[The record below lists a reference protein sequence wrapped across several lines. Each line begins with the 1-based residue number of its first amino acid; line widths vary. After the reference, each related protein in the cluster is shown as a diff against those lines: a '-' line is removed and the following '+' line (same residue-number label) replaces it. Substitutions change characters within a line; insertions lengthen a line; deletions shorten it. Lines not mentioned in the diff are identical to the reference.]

1 MAASDTGDTSALSP
15 AEADAA
21 MADAAMADAS
31 ALLFHDV
38 PLAVYLRAASG
49 AFLEVNA
56 AMAVLFGYADPA
68 AFLAAM
74 TVTPEQFYLD
84 PTIRDAVLHDLAAS
98 GSVTGRRY
106 QAICRDGFV
115 LWIEESAHRTVS
127 PGGDLFY
134 IGFLRDVTEEKSTS
148 WALTEAEEKYRSIFE
163 HAVEGL
169 FQMTPAGRF
178 VTVNGALAR
187 MLGYNAPQELT
198 ARGDAAAAVFVRPE
212 DRQFLHAALV
222 ETGVVRAME
231 TELARADGQHLWVS
245 IQARAVRSSD
255 GSVVLY
261 EGSMEDVT
269 QRRHS
274 QEALRRTLKQ
284 TRALFHQTVKSL
296 STTVRF
302 RDPYTASHQDSVSRL
317 AAAMAR
323 TLALSDDTVA
333 GIRVAGQLHDIG
345 KISVPVRYLCK
356 PGRLVGLEWE
366 FMKQHAATGYEI
378 LKDIDFPWPVAE
390 IVLCHHE
397 RLDGT
402 GYPRGLDASAL
413 GIEARIL
420 AVADVLD
427 AMASNRPYR
436 PALGVDAAL
445 TELARHKGTAF
456 DPDAVD
462 AAHDV
467 IAAGTVRY

>member
-1 MAASDTGDTSALSP
+1 MAPTSDRP
-15 AEADAA
+15 APQ
-21 MADAAMADAS
+21 ADAS
-31 ALLFHDV
+31 MVDASAMLFHDV
-38 PLAVYLRAASG
+38 PLAVYLRAVDG
-49 AFLEVNA
+49 AFLEVNK
-56 AMAVLFGYADPA
+56 AMAWLFGYADPA
-68 AFLAAM
+68 AFLSAM
-74 TVTPEQFYLD
+74 ADIPDQFYLD
-84 PTIRDAVLHDLAAS
+84 PGTRDAVLQELATVGTVS
-98 GSVTGRRY
+98 SRRY
-106 QAICRDGFV
+106 QAICQDGFV
-115 LWIEESAHRTVS
+115 LWIEESARRTVS

-134 IGFLRDVTEEKSTS
+134 IGFLRDVTQEKSTS

-169 FQMTPAGRF
+169 FQLTPAGRF

-187 MLGYNAPQELT
+187 MLGYASTQQLT
-198 ARGDAAAAVFVRPE
+198 ARGNAAADVFVRPE
-212 DRQFLHAALV
+212 DRQFLHAALG

-231 TELARADGQHLWVS
+231 SELSRADGQRIWVS
-245 IQARAVRSSD
+245 LQARAVRD
-255 GSVVLY
+255 GAGSVVLY
-261 EGSMEDVT
+261 EGSMEDIT
-269 QRRHS
+269 ERRRS
-274 QEALRRTLKQ
+274 QEALRQTLKQ
-284 TRALFHQTVKSL
+284 TRSLFHQTVKSL

-302 RDPYTASHQDSVSRL
+302 RDPYTAGHQDTVARL
-317 AAAMAR
+317 AAAIAQEMG
-323 TLALSDDTVA
+323 LPKDTVT

-390 IVLCHHE
+390 IVRCHHE
-397 RLDGT
+397 RLDGS

-445 TELARHKGTAF
+445 AELTRHRGAAF
-456 DPDAVD
+456 DGDVVD
-462 AAHDV
+462 TAHQV
-467 IAAGTVRY
+467 IASGAVRY

>member
-1 MAASDTGDTSALSP
+1 MATSDVAAAPASSSARV
-15 AEADAA
+15 
-21 MADAAMADAS
+21 DAAMADAS
-31 ALLFHDV
+31 SLLFHDV
-38 PLAVYLRAASG
+38 PLAVYLRAVDGS
-49 AFLEVNA
+49 FLEVNT
-56 AMAVLFGYADPA
+56 AMAVLFGYPDPA

-74 TVTPEQFYLD
+74 AAIPEQFYLD
-84 PTIRDAVLHDLAAS
+84 PTTRDAVMHDLATS

-148 WALTEAEEKYRSIFE
+148 WALSEAEEKYRIIFE

-187 MLGYNAPQELT
+187 MLGYDSPQGLT
-198 ARGDAAAAVFVRPE
+198 TRGDEAASVFVRPE
-212 DRQFLHAALV
+212 DRQFLHAALA

-231 TELARADGQHLWVS
+231 SELSRADGQRIWVS
-245 IQARAVRSSD
+245 IQARAVRGGD
-255 GSVVLY
+255 GSVILY

-274 QEALRRTLKQ
+274 QEALRQTLKR

-302 RDPYTASHQDSVSRL
+302 RDPYTAGHQDSVARL

-323 TLALSDDTVA
+323 SLKLPEDTVE

-366 FMKQHAATGYEI
+366 FMKQHATTGYEI

-397 RLDGT
+397 RLDGS

-445 TELARHKGTAF
+445 AELTRHKGTAF

-462 AAHDV
+462 AAHDA
-467 IAAGTVRY
+467 IATDAVRY

>member
-1 MAASDTGDTSALSP
+1 MV
-15 AEADAA
+15 
-21 MADAAMADAS
+21 DAS
-31 ALLFHDV
+31 AMLFHDV
-38 PLAVYLRAASG
+38 PLAVYLRAVDG
-49 AFLEVNA
+49 AFLEVNK
-56 AMAVLFGYADPA
+56 AMAGLFGYADPA
-68 AFLAAM
+68 AFLSAM
-74 TVTPEQFYLD
+74 ADIPDQFYLD
-84 PTIRDAVLHDLAAS
+84 PDARDAVLQELATVGTVS
-98 GSVTGRRY
+98 SRRY
-106 QAICRDGFV
+106 QAICQDGFV
-115 LWIEESAHRTVS
+115 LWIEESARRTVS

-134 IGFLRDVTEEKSTS
+134 IGFLRDVTQEKSTS

-169 FQMTPAGRF
+169 FQLTPAGRF

-187 MLGYNAPQELT
+187 MLGYASTQQLT
-198 ARGDAAAAVFVRPE
+198 ARGNAAADVFVRPE
-212 DRQFLHAALV
+212 DRQFLHAALG

-231 TELARADGQHLWVS
+231 SELSRADGQRIWVS
-245 IQARAVRSSD
+245 LQARAVRD
-255 GSVVLY
+255 GAGSVVLY
-261 EGSMEDVT
+261 EGSMEDIT
-269 QRRHS
+269 ERRRS
-274 QEALRRTLKQ
+274 QEALRQTLKQ
-284 TRALFHQTVKSL
+284 TRSLFHQTVKSL

-302 RDPYTASHQDSVSRL
+302 RDPYTAGHQDTVARL
-317 AAAMAR
+317 AAAIAQEMG
-323 TLALSDDTVA
+323 LPKDTVT

-390 IVLCHHE
+390 IVRCHHE
-397 RLDGT
+397 RLDGS

-445 TELARHKGTAF
+445 AELTRHRGAAF
-456 DPDAVD
+456 DGDVVD
-462 AAHDV
+462 TAHQV
-467 IAAGTVRY
+467 IASGAVRY

>member
-1 MAASDTGDTSALSP
+1 MPTDSAPTVSISRPETGAVMA
-15 AEADAA
+15 E
-21 MADAAMADAS
+21 AS
-31 ALLFHDV
+31 ALLFNDM
-38 PLAVYLRAASG
+38 PLAVYLRATDGSFVKA
-49 AFLEVNA
+49 NQ
-56 AMAVLFGYADPA
+56 AMAVLFGYPDPT

-74 TVTPEQFYLD
+74 ADAPDQFYLD
-84 PTIRDAVLHDLAAS
+84 PTVRSALLDALAAS
-98 GSVTGRRY
+98 GSVAGRRY

-115 LWIEESAHRTVS
+115 LWIEESAHRTAS
-127 PGGDLFY
+127 PEGDFFY

-148 WALTEAEEKYRSIFE
+148 WALSEAEEKYRSIFE
-163 HAVEGL
+163 RAVEGL

-187 MLGYNAPQELT
+187 MLGYASPEALT
-198 ARGDAAAAVFVRPE
+198 ARGDEAAAIFAHPE

-222 ETGVVRAME
+222 QIGVVRGLE
-231 TELARADGQHLWVS
+231 TELARADGTRLWGA
-245 IQARAVRSSD
+245 IHARAVRDGD

-269 QRRHS
+269 ERRRS
-274 QEALRRTLKQ
+274 QEALRQTLKH

-302 RDPYTASHQDSVSRL
+302 RDPYTANHQDNVARL

-323 TLALSDDTVA
+323 RMGLSADAVT
-333 GIRVAGQLHDIG
+333 GIQVAGQLHDIG
-345 KISVPVRYLCK
+345 KISVPVRYLSK

-366 FMKQHAATGYEI
+366 FMRQHAVTGYEI

-390 IVLCHHE
+390 TVRSHHE

-402 GYPRGLDASAL
+402 GYPQGLDASAL
-413 GIEARIL
+413 GIEVRIL

-436 PALGVDAAL
+436 PALGTDAAL
-445 TELARHKGTAF
+445 AELSRHRGTAF
-456 DPDAVD
+456 DADAVD
-462 AAHDV
+462 AANEV
-467 IAAGTVRY
+467 IASGLIRY